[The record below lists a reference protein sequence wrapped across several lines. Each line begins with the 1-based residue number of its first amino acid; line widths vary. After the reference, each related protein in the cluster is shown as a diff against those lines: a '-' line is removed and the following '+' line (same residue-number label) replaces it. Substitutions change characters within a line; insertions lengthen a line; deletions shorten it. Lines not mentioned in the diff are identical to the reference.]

1 MKKKVLEME
10 EESKRIKAMQNQIEN
25 ELGEESK
32 ESIDSRSVYVGSVD
46 YGTTP
51 EELQGHFQGCG
62 TINRVTIIC
71 DKFSGQPKGFDFYF
85 FLNLKICL
93 R

>member
-1 MKKKVLEME
+1 MKQKVLILE
-10 EESKRIKAMQNQIEN
+10 EESEKIKQLQEQAEL

-32 ESIDSRSVYVGSVD
+32 ESIDSRSVYVGNVD

-51 EELQGHFQGCG
+51 EELQTHFKGCG

-71 DKFSGQPKGFDFYF
+71 DKFTGHPKG
-85 FLNLKICL
+85 
-93 R
+93 